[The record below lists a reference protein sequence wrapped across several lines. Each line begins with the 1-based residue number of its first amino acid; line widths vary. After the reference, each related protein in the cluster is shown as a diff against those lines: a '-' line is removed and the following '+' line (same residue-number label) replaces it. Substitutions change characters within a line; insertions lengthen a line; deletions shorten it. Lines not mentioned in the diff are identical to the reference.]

1 MTWIVCIGFALLMIG
16 ALYWM
21 ARAAGKKDERL
32 DNYEDEVKCR
42 KRDDEIREK
51 YRTADLDSAIK
62 WMRKKVRKPA
72 GVSRSDD

>member
-32 DNYEDEVKCR
+32 DNYEDELKCR
-42 KRDDEIREK
+42 KKDDEIREK
-51 YRTADLDSAIK
+51 YRTAGLDSAIK
-62 WMRKKVRKPA
+62 WMRSKVQ
-72 GVSRSDD
+72 